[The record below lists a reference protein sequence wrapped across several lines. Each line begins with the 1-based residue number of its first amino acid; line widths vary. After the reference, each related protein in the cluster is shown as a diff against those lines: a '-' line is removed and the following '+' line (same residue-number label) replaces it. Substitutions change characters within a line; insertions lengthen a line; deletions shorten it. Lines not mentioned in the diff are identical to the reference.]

1 MAGSLRRRVTDWR
14 DRHDMNEAPGPA
26 PAPSDDDDQPGQ
38 ILERL
43 AEGIVVVDRDRTV
56 GWLNPA
62 ARQMVAA
69 IDQPTGRSL
78 LEVIRDHRLDALAE
92 RARTTQVDHSLEI
105 ALPVSGRTLHVQAI
119 PLAEGRVA
127 LLMQD
132 LSRLRYL
139 ETVRQQFVA
148 NLSHEIRTPLA
159 GLDLAAQTLSGQLP
173 SEGDA
178 RLFIDRIIQE
188 SQRLQAILLNLTQLA
203 ALDAEGIEVERAPFQ
218 VAALVGELVD
228 RYQTRAASTG
238 LALRA
243 NAAGSDVAAM
253 GDRGKTDQALQN
265 IVDNALK
272 FTRAGEVVVNVSSDP
287 AWVEIGVQ
295 DSGPGIPPRDLPRI
309 FERFYKVDR
318 ARGGQPGSGLGLSIA
333 RHLVELQGGTIT
345 AESTPGAGTLVR
357 VRLPRAPL
365 TFR

>member
-1 MAGSLRRRVTDWR
+1 VNGAPDPPPDPADRDNESGS
-14 DRHDMNEAPGPA
+14 
-26 PAPSDDDDQPGQ
+26 

-43 AEGIVVVDRDRTV
+43 AEGVVLVDRDQTV
-56 GWLNPA
+56 RWLNPA

-69 IDQPTGRSL
+69 IDQPAGRL
-78 LEVIRDHRLDALAE
+78 LVEVIRDHRLDALAE
-92 RARTTQVDHSLEI
+92 RARDTQLDQSLEI

-119 PLAEGRVA
+119 PLPAGRVA

-132 LSRLRYL
+132 VSRLRYL

-173 SEGDA
+173 AEGDT

-203 ALDAEGIEVERAPFQ
+203 ALDAEGIEVERAPFTAT
-218 VAALVGELVD
+218 VLAAELVD
-228 RYQTRAASTG
+228 RYQPRASSAG

-243 NAAGSDVAAM
+243 ESAEAGIEAL

-272 FTRAGEVVVNVSSDP
+272 FTRSGEVVVRVTAED
-287 AWVEIGVQ
+287 AWVEIAVK
-295 DSGPGIPPRDLPRI
+295 DSGPGIPSRDLPRI

-333 RHLVELQGGTIT
+333 RHLVELQGGTIA
-345 AESTPGAGTLVR
+345 AESTPGTGTLVR

>member
-1 MAGSLRRRVTDWR
+1 MAGSWRRRVNGWR
-14 DRHDMNEAPGPA
+14 DHRGMNGAPDPPPVA
-26 PAPSDDDDQPGQ
+26 SDRDAEFGQ
-38 ILERL
+38 ILEQL
-43 AEGIVVVDRDRTV
+43 AEGIVLVDPDQNVR
-56 GWLNPA
+56 WLNPA

-69 IDQPTGRSL
+69 IEQPVGRL
-78 LEVIRDHRLDALAE
+78 LVEVIRDHRLDALAE
-92 RARTTQVDHSLEI
+92 RARDSQVDQSLEI

-119 PLAEGRVA
+119 PQEGGRVA

-132 LSRLRYL
+132 VTRLRYL

-173 SEGDA
+173 AEGDT

-203 ALDAEGIEVERAPFQ
+203 ALDAEGIEVERAPFKA
-218 VAALVGELVD
+218 AALVAELVD
-228 RYQTRAASTG
+228 RYQPRAASAG
-238 LALRA
+238 LTLRA
-243 NAAGSDVAAM
+243 DPGDADIDVL

-272 FTRAGEVVVNVSSDP
+272 FTPAGEVVVSVTSGD
-287 AWVEIGVQ
+287 AWVEVAVK
-295 DSGPGIPPRDLPRI
+295 DTGPGIPPRDLPRI

-365 TFR
+365 TSR

>member
-1 MAGSLRRRVTDWR
+1 MPGNLRRRVSGWR
-14 DRHDMNEAPGPA
+14 QQRGVNDAPGPPPDPSE
-26 PAPSDDDDQPGQ
+26 PAGESRQ
-38 ILERL
+38 ILEQL
-43 AEGIVVVDRDRTV
+43 AEGVVLVDDDRTV
-56 GWLNPA
+56 RWLNPA

-69 IDQPTGRSL
+69 IEQPAGRL
-78 LEVIRDHRLDALAE
+78 LVEVIRDHRLDALAE
-92 RARTTQVDHSLEI
+92 RARASQVDHSLEI
-105 ALPVSGRTLHVQAI
+105 ALPVSGRTLQVRAV
-119 PLAEGRVA
+119 PLPAGAVA

-132 LSRLRYL
+132 VSRLRYL

-173 SEGDA
+173 ADGET
-178 RLFIDRIIQE
+178 RLFIDRVIQE

-203 ALDAEGIEVERAPFQ
+203 ALDAEGIEVERAPFKA
-218 VAALVGELVD
+218 AALVAELVD
-228 RYQTRAASTG
+228 RYQPRAASAG
-238 LALRA
+238 LRLRA
-243 NAAGSDVAAM
+243 DPAEPDVEVL

-272 FTRAGEVVVNVSSDP
+272 FTPSGEVVVSVTSSH
-287 AWVEIGVQ
+287 ALVEIAVKDTGL
-295 DSGPGIPPRDLPRI
+295 GIPPRDLPRI

-318 ARGGQPGSGLGLSIA
+318 ARGGLPGSGLGLSIA

>member
-1 MAGSLRRRVTDWR
+1 MAENLRRRVTGWR
-14 DRHDMNEAPGPA
+14 EQRGMNDAPGP
-26 PAPSDDDDQPGQ
+26 PADPSDPDDETSQ
-38 ILERL
+38 ILEQL
-43 AEGIVVVDRDRTV
+43 AEGVVLVDHDRTV
-56 GWLNPA
+56 RWLNPA

-69 IDQPTGRSL
+69 IDQPTGRL
-78 LEVIRDHRLDALAE
+78 LVEVVRDHRLDALAE
-92 RARTTQVDHSLEI
+92 RARTSQLDHSLEI
-105 ALPVSGRTLHVQAI
+105 ALPVSGRTLQVRAI
-119 PLAEGRVA
+119 PLPEGGVA

-132 LSRLRYL
+132 VSRLRYL

-173 SEGDA
+173 ADGDT

-203 ALDAEGIEVERAPFQ
+203 ALDAEGIEVERAPF
-218 VAALVGELVD
+218 AATALVAQLVD
-228 RYQTRAASTG
+228 RYQPRAASAG
-238 LALRA
+238 LRLRA
-243 NAAGSDVAAM
+243 DPSEADIEVL

-272 FTRAGEVVVNVSSDP
+272 FTATGEVVVRVTSADS
-287 AWVEIGVQ
+287 WVEIAVNDTGV
-295 DSGPGIPPRDLPRI
+295 GIPPRDLPRI

-345 AESTPGAGTLVR
+345 AESTPGSGTVVR